1 MNDQEM
7 IKRYIYEVVKRTPQE
22 ARDDLRLEL
31 SALIEDMCA
40 EEHISA
46 EQALLKLGSPDKF
59 ADRYRE
65 NSRYLIGPEYYDN
78 YLWVIKIALACI
90 GISAL
95 VSAVVTSI
103 LNADHVVRFCIIFFQ
118 ELISTAITGS
128 IATTGII
135 TIVFAVLQHQN
146 VKLQKKSEAGTKPKS
161 WTPSMLQPVPD
172 QRVIINRG
180 DSFVSIVFIIIF
192 SALLLFAPQLF
203 GAFSYQDGKFT
214 TAACIFNLDQW
225 PLILPVFLTGLV
237 IGLIDEII
245 RLVIG
250 SYCRIVMY
258 SSIICN
264 TLGVVLAAVLL
275 KVLPL
280 WNPDF
285 ADQLKNAAGLGQFS
299 KNGLLRSW
307 DSSFIS
313 NILLIIIFLVSMAE
327 TGYTVYKTL
336 KYAHSAK

>member
-22 ARDDLRLEL
+22 SRDDLRLEL

-180 DSFVSIVFIIIF
+180 DSFVSIVFII
-192 SALLLFAPQLF
+192 
-203 GAFSYQDGKFT
+203 
-214 TAACIFNLDQW
+214 
-225 PLILPVFLTGLV
+225 
-237 IGLIDEII
+237 
-245 RLVIG
+245 R
-250 SYCRIVMY
+250 
-258 SSIICN
+258 
-264 TLGVVLAAVLL
+264 AAV
-275 KVLPL
+275 
-280 WNPDF
+280 
-285 ADQLKNAAGLGQFS
+285 G
-299 KNGLLRSW
+299 
-307 DSSFIS
+307 
-313 NILLIIIFLVSMAE
+313 
-327 TGYTVYKTL
+327 
-336 KYAHSAK
+336 